1 MNLLLTAAFVSLLVT
16 IAMTAVAWRASREE
30 QNRADARVASLAADI
45 REAAAASAGTPAP
58 ARPFRLV
65 PSSSG
70 DLFTTAEPSTA
81 SSRSVIVVCLGLF
94 VFATVA
100 ALAVVS
106 SGGSRATVPPR
117 AAAPDARPATV
128 QAAAAA
134 PLELVALGQEQKA
147 DRLIVR
153 GVIRNPA
160 AGTRIDRLV
169 AVVFVFDADGGFV
182 TSGRA
187 PIDSTS
193 FLPGGESAFL
203 VNIPGAEH
211 AARYRVSFRTD
222 TALVPHLDQRHAS

>member
-106 SGGSRATVPPR
+106 SGSRATVPPR
-117 AAAPDARPATV
+117 AAAPDARPATA
-128 QAAAAA
+128 QPTAAA

-222 TALVPHLDQRHAS
+222 TALIPHLDQRHAS